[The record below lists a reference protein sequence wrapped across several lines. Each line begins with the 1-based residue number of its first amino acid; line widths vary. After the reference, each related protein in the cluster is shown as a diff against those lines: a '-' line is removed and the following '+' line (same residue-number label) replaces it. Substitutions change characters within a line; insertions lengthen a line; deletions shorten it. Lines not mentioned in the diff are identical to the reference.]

1 VDHIRPFFLAFIPL
15 FVAIDAFG
23 VLPIFIALT
32 AHLSTQERDRTF
44 RQAILAAGLIGVAFM
59 LLGNAIFRYLGI
71 TEADFQIA
79 GGAMLFCLSLTDL
92 LFEERTRR
100 FPSHAL
106 GVVPLAMPLIVGP
119 AVLTTSIV
127 LLNSHGF
134 WLTFAAFVVN
144 LVIVWVTLRLSE
156 GIMAMVGGGTLNVIA
171 KIVNLLLAA
180 IGVMMVRLGLQAVLA
195 NPG

>member
-1 VDHIRPFFLAFIPL
+1 MDLIRPFLLTFIPL

-23 VLPIFIALT
+23 ILPISISLT
-32 AHLSTQERDRTF
+32 ANLSEQERDRTF
-44 RQAILAAGLIGVAFM
+44 RQAILAAGLIGAGFM

-79 GGAMLFCLSLTDL
+79 GGALLFCLSLTDL
-92 LFEERTRR
+92 LFEDRTRR

-134 WLTFAAFVVN
+134 WLTLTAFLIN
-144 LVIVWVTLRLSE
+144 LWIVWATLWASE
-156 GIMAMVGGGTLNVIA
+156 WIMAIVGGGTLNVIA
-171 KIVNLLLAA
+171 KVVNLLLAA
-180 IGVMMVRLGLQAVLA
+180 IGVMMVRLGLQTLL
-195 NPG
+195 GHT

>member
-1 VDHIRPFFLAFIPL
+1 MDLIRPFLLTFIPL
-15 FVAIDAFG
+15 LVAIDAFG
-23 VLPIFIALT
+23 IVPIFISLT
-32 AHLSTQERDRTF
+32 ANLSEQERDRTF
-44 RQAILAAGLIGVAFM
+44 RQAILAAGLIGVGFM
-59 LLGNAIFRYLGI
+59 LLGNAIFLYLGI

-92 LFEERTRR
+92 LFEDRTRR

-134 WLTFAAFVVN
+134 WLTLAGFLVN
-144 LVIVWVTLRLSE
+144 LGIVWLALWGSDR
-156 GIMAMVGGGTLNVIA
+156 IMATVGGGVLNVIA
-171 KIVNLLLAA
+171 KVVNLLLAA
-180 IGVMMVRLGLQAVLA
+180 IGVMMVRRGLQVFL
-195 NPG
+195 GHS

>member
-1 VDHIRPFFLAFIPL
+1 MDLIHPFLHAFIPL

-23 VLPIFIALT
+23 ILPIFISLT
-32 AHLSTQERDRTF
+32 AHLSQQERDRTYQ
-44 RQAILAAGLIGVAFM
+44 QAILAAGLIGAGFM

-79 GGAMLFCLSLTDL
+79 GGALLFCLSLTDL

-100 FPSHAL
+100 FPSHTL

-127 LLNSHGF
+127 LLNRYGIL
-134 WLTFAAFVVN
+134 LTLTVFLVN
-144 LVIVWVTLRLSE
+144 LGVVWVTLWGSE
-156 GIMAMVGGGTLNVIA
+156 RIMAILGGGALNVIA
-171 KIVNLLLAA
+171 KVVNLLLAS
-180 IGVMMVRLGLQAVLA
+180 IGVMMVRLGLQALL
-195 NPG
+195 GHS